1 MPKLLMCNLQKGW
14 PFFQRLL
21 VDLFKFMEPYLRN
34 AELGQP
40 VSFVPAFSVLAL
52 GLLFIYLLHCDL
64 CSVVCFADSPFVQR
78 NIKSSAC
85 ATA

>member
-1 MPKLLMCNLQKGW
+1 MPKLLLCNAQKGW

-40 VSFVPAFSVLAL
+40 VSIIPAYSFVAVWYMVHCILILVHYYVLFFYCRYTCCTKEL
-52 GLLFIYLLHCDL
+52 
-64 CSVVCFADSPFVQR
+64 
-78 NIKSSAC
+78 
-85 ATA
+85 

>member
-1 MPKLLMCNLQKGW
+1 
-14 PFFQRLL
+14 
-21 VDLFKFMEPYLRN
+21 MEPYLRN

>member
-1 MPKLLMCNLQKGW
+1 MCNLQKGW

-40 VSFVPAFSVLAL
+40 VSLVPAFSVLAL
-52 GLLFIYLLHCDL
+52 GFIVHLFAA
-64 CSVVCFADSPFVQR
+64 F
-78 NIKSSAC
+78 
-85 ATA
+85 